1 MLSQYN
7 SHQTVTPPQNTTA
20 GKPLTPTHTMDI
32 LKEQQK
38 KQKTDRLESIET
50 IEHLAK
56 LGYITEA
63 LMELENLKKS
73 ISH

>member
-1 MLSQYN
+1 
-7 SHQTVTPPQNTTA
+7 
-20 GKPLTPTHTMDI
+20 MDI